1 MSKKIWIVIFR
12 YLLAIGLF
20 LAYSAL
26 FDNQDHD
33 LIRSTLVFAICLG
46 LAIIPFRSCPRSMI
60 FDILLCKKRV

>member
-1 MSKKIWIVIFR
+1 MSKKVWVYILR

-20 LAYSAL
+20 VAYSAI

-46 LAIIPFRSCPRSMI
+46 LAIIPFSHKTKS
-60 FDILLCKKRV
+60 KK

>member
-20 LAYSAL
+20 LAYSAI

-46 LAIIPFRSCPRSMI
+46 LAIIPFSHKTKS
-60 FDILLCKKRV
+60 KK